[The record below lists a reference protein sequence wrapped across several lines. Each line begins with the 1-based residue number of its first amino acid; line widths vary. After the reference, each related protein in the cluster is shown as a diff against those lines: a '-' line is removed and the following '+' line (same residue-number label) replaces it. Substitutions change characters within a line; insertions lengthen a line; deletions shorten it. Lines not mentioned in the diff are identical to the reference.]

1 MTTATMPGATTSSPA
16 ALEAA
21 LIREGYRSKAYRDS
35 GNKWTVGIG
44 FTMIEREGALR
55 PVEPGDVMT
64 KAEALDY
71 LRVKWAEH
79 ERLIPHHIT
88 RPLTQNQF
96 DVLADMAFQFGVG
109 FLRSG
114 PGNTTGLRE
123 AINAGAWEKI
133 DREIARWY
141 YVKGERDA
149 GVYSR
154 ALSRICQW
162 HGLPWRWIYQA
173 LTPETIVRNAA
184 GKIVETP
191 FIKLDSNGEV
201 RELVTPETALARA
214 RAFAAAAAATVPKA
228 PETPRVPADPAPSPA
243 PAQKPVLKVKLP
255 PGVKIEELPP
265 GVKIE
270 EEAPPAPP
278 SPKKAKRPVISISDP
293 YEAVPVKS
301 TPIDKLPLPGIDPE
315 KPPKPMTDAQRFWGL
330 FWIGFGNILQAA
342 ALRGLTFGGAP
353 AWVTYLMVDAV
364 RDPVILGMLTAA
376 TVALVSG
383 LLAAPAIIR
392 TGINRLRKGDAEATQ
407 LTY

>member
-1 MTTATMPGATTSSPA
+1 MTTATTTGATTSSPA

-21 LIREGYRSKAYRDS
+21 LIREDFKAKAYKDT
-35 GNKWTVGIG
+35 GGKWSVGIG

-114 PGNTTGLRE
+114 AGNTTGLRE

-173 LTPETIVRNAA
+173 LTPDVIVRNAA

-191 FIKLDSNGEV
+191 FIKLDSDGEV

-243 PAQKPVLKVKLP
+243 PQKPVLVVKPP
-255 PGVKIEELPP
+255 PGVVLK
-265 GVKIE
+265 
-270 EEAPPAPP
+270 EAPASPP
-278 SPKKAKRPVISISDP
+278 PPPPQPPKKTKRPVISISDP

-301 TPIDKLPLPGIDPE
+301 TTIDKLPLPGIDPE